1 VFGAPS
7 SQRSLRTALAT
18 SSLRRLQ
25 LAWACSALGSW
36 TLFIAL
42 AVYAEQHGGA
52 TAVSLAAL
60 ARMLP
65 AAVAAPLSGLLCDRR
80 APASI
85 LLGGLVTR
93 AILAT
98 ALAVVAAAGA
108 ALGVVL
114 VLAALFMITE
124 TAHRPAQAALL
135 RELAADAGQAGAA
148 IALWTGVDNAAFL
161 GGSLLGGAVIA
172 IAGAQAAF
180 STVACLCALAAIPM
194 ATLRRRAGSVQR
206 RSQAFQGDGLRA
218 AVDGLAHVAR
228 TRELREVVGFLAA
241 ATLVEGAV
249 DVLLVVVAVQL
260 LHLGDAGV
268 GWLNAAWGLG
278 GLLGGA
284 LALALPWLRRDGV
297 GAAAGGVLVGAS
309 LMAVALLQST
319 ATAVVMLIVLG
330 VGYALIEAASLTML
344 HRETLDDV
352 LGRAFAVVEGG
363 HWLATALGALAAPLM
378 LALLGPTGALWALGA
393 CLPLIAALRWRALAR
408 PARSRLEFA

>member
-1 VFGAPS
+1 MFDGPS
-7 SQRSLRTALAT
+7 SPQRLQAALAT
-18 SSLRRLQ
+18 PDLRRLQ
-25 LAWACSALGSW
+25 LAWVCSALGSW
-36 TLFIAL
+36 TLFVAL
-42 AVYAEQHGGA
+42 AVYAERHGGA

-65 AAVAAPLSGLLCDRR
+65 AALAAPLSGLLCDRR

-93 AILAT
+93 ALLAT
-98 ALAVVAAAGA
+98 ALAAAAGSGA

-135 RELAADAGQAGAA
+135 RELAPDAGQAGAA

-161 GGSLLGGAVIA
+161 GGSLIGGAVIA
-172 IAGAQAAF
+172 IAGVQAAF
-180 STVACLCALAAIPM
+180 STVAILCALAAIPM
-194 ATLRRRAGSVQR
+194 ATLRRRAGAVQR

-228 TRELREVVGFLAA
+228 TPALREVLGFLTA

-249 DVLLVVVAVQL
+249 DVLVVVVAVSL
-260 LHLGDAGV
+260 LHLGDPGV

-284 LALALPWLRRDGV
+284 LALTLPSLRRDGA
-297 GAAAGGVLVGAS
+297 GAATGGVLVGVS
-309 LMAVALLQST
+309 LMTVALLEST
-319 ATAVVMLIVLG
+319 GAAVAMLVVLG
-330 VGYALIEAASLTML
+330 VGYALIEAASLSVL
-344 HRETLDDV
+344 HRDTLDDV
-352 LGRAFAVVEGG
+352 LGRAFAVVESG
-363 HWLATALGALAAPLM
+363 HWLATALGALMAPVI

-393 CLPLIAALRWRALAR
+393 CLPVIVALRWRALAR
-408 PARSRLEFA
+408 PPRLEFA